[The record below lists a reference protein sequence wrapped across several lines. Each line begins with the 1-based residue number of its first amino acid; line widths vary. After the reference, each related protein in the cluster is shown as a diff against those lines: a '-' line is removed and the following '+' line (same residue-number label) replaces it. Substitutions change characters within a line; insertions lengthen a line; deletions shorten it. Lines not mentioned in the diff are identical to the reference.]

1 MASRMKR
8 SQKIVIGAIIAL
20 SAIVAGA
27 AIGATKVL
35 TPEQERQAVIDDA
48 AGQLGVEPNEL
59 SNALKQALK
68 NRVDAAVEDG
78 RLTKE
83 QGAKMKER
91 IDADGAPMLGLGPR
105 GFHEK
110 HEVFRGGKGFPGKVF
125 GGKVE
130 GAAEYLGMERRE
142 VFEALRSGKT
152 LAEVAR
158 DSGKSVN
165 GLIDAMVEAAEKR
178 LDQAVAD
185 GKLTKAEKNEV
196 LGDLKER
203 ISRLVNEGRPRHHV
217 ERERTH
223 FIPSVF

>member
-1 MASRMKR
+1 MHRRHKLA
-8 SQKIVIGAIIAL
+8 VVGAAF
-20 SAIVAGA
+20 VGVVVVGA

-35 TPEQERQAVIDDA
+35 TPKQEAQAVIDDA

-59 SNALKQALK
+59 SKALKQAFK

-91 IDADGAPMLGLGPR
+91 IDADGVPMLGLGPR

-110 HEVFRGGKGFPGKVF
+110 RELFRGGKGFPGKVF
-125 GGKVE
+125 VGKLE
-130 GAAEYLGMERRE
+130 SAADYLGMERE
-142 VFEALRSGKT
+142 KLFEALRSGKT

-158 DSGKSVN
+158 DRDKSVD
-165 GLIDAMVEAAEKR
+165 GLIDAMVDATSKR
-178 LDQAVAD
+178 LDEAVAA
-185 GKLTKAEKNEV
+185 GKLTEADKTEV

-203 ISRLVNEGRPRHHV
+203 ISRLVNEGRPRHHA
-217 ERERTH
+217 ERGSTH